1 MANVLNNHFNVKIM
15 SDDLMT
21 LRDLRVQT
29 FKERRE
35 GRLTKLPDNFYRRI
49 NFLEANIRKFIETSD
64 NNSQKLGK
72 ANTDIRKFLDM
83 KLELHKHRERKLTDL
98 ARERVNGQNTN
109 TENVHKTEEEYLN
122 SLCEVVENHR
132 KRTLLSEAVEVVKE
146 EIPKKRISE
155 EPIDKK
161 PEKEISEEPIDKKPE
176 KETNEIA
183 DEYIEVEVLEDLPT
197 FTGMDAKNYTLK
209 NSKKEIIPIYN
220 AKILSDAGKVKI
232 LTEVKA

>member
-1 MANVLNNHFNVKIM
+1 MANVLNNLFNVKIM

-72 ANTDIRKFLDM
+72 ANADIRKFLDM

-98 ARERVNGQNTN
+98 ARERVNGQNPN
-109 TENVHKTEEEYLN
+109 TENVHKTEEEYLT

-132 KRTLLSEAVEVVKE
+132 KRTLLSEVVEVVE
-146 EIPKKRISE
+146 EERPKKRISE
-155 EPIDKK
+155 ETIDKK
-161 PEKEISEEPIDKKPE
+161 SEKEISEETITEKPK

-232 LTEVKA
+232 ITEVKA

>member
-1 MANVLNNHFNVKIM
+1 MANVLNNLFNVKIM
-15 SDDLMT
+15 PDTLMT

-35 GRLTKLPDNFYRRI
+35 GRLTKLSNNFYSELKH
-49 NFLEANIRKFIETSD
+49 LEVNIRKFIDESRD
-64 NNSQKLGK
+64 NSPKLGK
-72 ANTDIRKFLDM
+72 ANADIRKFLDM

-98 ARERVNGQNTN
+98 ARERINGQNKN
-109 TENVHKTEEEYLN
+109 TDNVHPNETEYLTSLCDVIEAHRKKTLLGEMILEDVELEIIEDPEEE
-122 SLCEVVENHR
+122 VEDETEPEEEGGR
-132 KRTLLSEAVEVVKE
+132 KIL
-146 EIPKKRISE
+146 
-155 EPIDKK
+155 
-161 PEKEISEEPIDKKPE
+161 
-176 KETNEIA
+176 

-209 NSKKEIIPIYN
+209 NNNKEVIPIYN

>member
-1 MANVLNNHFNVKIM
+1 
-15 SDDLMT
+15 MT

-35 GRLTKLPDNFYRRI
+35 GRLTKLPKNFYNRLKQ
-49 NFLEANIRKFIETSD
+49 LEANIREFIDESKD
-64 NNSQKLGK
+64 NSPKLSK
-72 ANTDIRKFLDM
+72 ANADIRKFLDM

-98 ARERVNGQNTN
+98 ARERINGQNPN
-109 TENVHKTEEEYLN
+109 TENVHVNETEYLN
-122 SLCEVVENHR
+122 SLCDVIEAHRKKTLLGELIVENI
-132 KRTLLSEAVEVVKE
+132 KPEITEEPKEELEEEMEPKIEEVKE
-146 EIPKKRISE
+146 IL
-155 EPIDKK
+155 
-161 PEKEISEEPIDKKPE
+161 
-176 KETNEIA
+176 

-209 NSKKEIIPIYN
+209 NSNKEIIPIYN

>member
-1 MANVLNNHFNVKIM
+1 MANVLNNLFNVKIM
-15 SDDLMT
+15 PDTLMT

-35 GRLTKLPDNFYRRI
+35 GRLTKLPKNFYNRLKQ
-49 NFLEANIRKFIETSD
+49 LEANIREFIDESKD
-64 NNSQKLGK
+64 NSPKLSK
-72 ANTDIRKFLDM
+72 ANADIRKFLDM

-98 ARERVNGQNTN
+98 ARERINGQNPN
-109 TENVHKTEEEYLN
+109 TENVHVNETEYLN
-122 SLCEVVENHR
+122 SLCDVIEAHR
-132 KRTLLSEAVEVVKE
+132 KKTLLGELIVEDIKPETTEEPEEELEEEMEPKIEEVKE
-146 EIPKKRISE
+146 IL
-155 EPIDKK
+155 
-161 PEKEISEEPIDKKPE
+161 
-176 KETNEIA
+176 

-209 NSKKEIIPIYN
+209 NSNKEIIPIYN

>member
-1 MANVLNNHFNVKIM
+1 
-15 SDDLMT
+15 MT

-35 GRLTKLPDNFYRRI
+35 GRLTKLPKNFYNRL
-49 NFLEANIRKFIETSD
+49 NQLEANIREFIDESK
-64 NNSQKLGK
+64 NNSPKLSK
-72 ANTDIRKFLDM
+72 ANADIRKFLDM

-98 ARERVNGQNTN
+98 ARERINGQNPN
-109 TENVHKTEEEYLN
+109 TENVHVNETEYLN
-122 SLCEVVENHR
+122 SLCDVIEAHR
-132 KRTLLSEAVEVVKE
+132 KKTLLGELIVEDIKPETTEEPEEELEEEMKPKIEEVKE
-146 EIPKKRISE
+146 IL
-155 EPIDKK
+155 
-161 PEKEISEEPIDKKPE
+161 
-176 KETNEIA
+176 

-209 NSKKEIIPIYN
+209 NSNKEIIPIYN

>member
-1 MANVLNNHFNVKIM
+1 
-15 SDDLMT
+15 MT

-72 ANTDIRKFLDM
+72 ANADIRKFLDM

-98 ARERVNGQNTN
+98 ARERVNGQNPN
-109 TENVHKTEEEYLN
+109 TENVHKTEEEYLT

-132 KRTLLSEAVEVVKE
+132 KRTLLSEVVELVKE
-146 EIPKKRISE
+146 EIPKKRISK

>member
-1 MANVLNNHFNVKIM
+1 MANVLNNLFNVKIM
-15 SDDLMT
+15 PDTLMT

-35 GRLTKLPDNFYRRI
+35 GRLTKLPKNFYNRLKQ
-49 NFLEANIRKFIETSD
+49 LEANIREFIDESKD
-64 NNSQKLGK
+64 NSTKLSK
-72 ANTDIRKFLDM
+72 ANADIRKFLDM

-98 ARERVNGQNTN
+98 ARERINGQNPN
-109 TENVHKTEEEYLN
+109 TENVHVNETEYLN
-122 SLCEVVENHR
+122 SLCDVIEAHR
-132 KRTLLSEAVEVVKE
+132 KKTLLGELIVEDIKPEITEEPKEELEEEMEPKIEEVKE
-146 EIPKKRISE
+146 IL
-155 EPIDKK
+155 
-161 PEKEISEEPIDKKPE
+161 
-176 KETNEIA
+176 

-209 NSKKEIIPIYN
+209 NSNKEIIPIYN